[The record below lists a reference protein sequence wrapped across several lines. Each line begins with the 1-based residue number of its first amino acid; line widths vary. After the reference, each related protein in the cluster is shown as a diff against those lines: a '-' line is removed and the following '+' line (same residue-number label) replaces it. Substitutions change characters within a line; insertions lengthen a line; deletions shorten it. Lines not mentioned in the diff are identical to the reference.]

1 MDRDN
6 YYEYQRLADEALAA
20 SAPGGLS
27 WIRWHDDRIGRTV
40 AVIIGGEV
48 GEPLAESNLAAASRI
63 LEPWFGDVDEADA
76 FEATVGR
83 SGRTW
88 LRTIAV
94 RVYDDEGQF
103 TEAWKAA
110 VDEVLLPLE
119 DYPLLDEDDFAE
131 REWQEH
137 YESLRWDYGDSVD
150 LVVSAL
156 QEHGNYGIGEYIGDH
171 DEVLELVELHIA
183 QGWWQEKVV
192 LDGLKHYIEQRK
204 DELDIPTLAGLVG

>member
-1 MDRDN
+1 MERDN
-6 YYEYQRLADEALAA
+6 HYDYQRLADEALAA

-48 GEPLAESNLAAASRI
+48 GEPLTESNLATASRI
-63 LEPWFGDVDEADA
+63 LGPWFGDVDEADA

-94 RVYDDEGQF
+94 RVYDDEGAF

-119 DYPLLDEDDFAE
+119 DYPILDEDDYAE
-131 REWQEH
+131 REWQDH

-171 DEVLELVELHIA
+171 DEVLELVELHLA
-183 QGWWQEKVV
+183 QGWWQEEVV